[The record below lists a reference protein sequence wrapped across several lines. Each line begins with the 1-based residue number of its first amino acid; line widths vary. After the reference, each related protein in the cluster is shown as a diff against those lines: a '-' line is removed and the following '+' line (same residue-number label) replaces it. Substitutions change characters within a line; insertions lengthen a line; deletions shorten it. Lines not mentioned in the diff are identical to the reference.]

1 MKDSQIAL
9 KRFELE
15 NEIVEENA
23 LYHFDQDESDR
34 LYKEKP
40 WKKE

>member
-1 MKDSQIAL
+1 MNDSQIAL

-23 LYHFDQDESDR
+23 LYHFDEEESNR
-34 LYKEKP
+34 LYKTKP
-40 WKKE
+40 WK